1 LQYVELLVELGILVG
16 DAAVEAYGWAEERRE
31 ELELVNQE
39 REATSPGNDELMLKK
54 MSSLADLLTEAVGLL
69 KIVLALL
76 ALLCVMV
83 IQKK

>member
-1 LQYVELLVELGILVG
+1 
-16 DAAVEAYGWAEERRE
+16 
-31 ELELVNQE
+31 
-39 REATSPGNDELMLKK
+39 MLKK